1 MATTGEKYC
10 NPKLKDRKS
19 PVKSIDPAS
28 VTYVS
33 KEERGAM
40 NTVKPKPQDWR
51 YSINGV
57 PVKPEDVKYRKLNN
71 DG

>member
-10 NPKLKDRKS
+10 NPRLQNRKT

-33 KEERGAM
+33 KEERSAM
-40 NTVKPKPQDWR
+40 DCTKPVPIEWR
-51 YSINGV
+51 YSLKGV
-57 PVKPEDVKYRKLNN
+57 PVKPKFGKLS
-71 DG
+71 